1 MNLVVK
7 NKERRGVGAG
17 GLKEKGL
24 TNFLPPEK
32 GLGGGGLLEKEGL
45 FERGG
50 FYIEDLQWYSFI
62 WC

>member
-32 GLGGGGLLEKEGL
+32 GLGGLLEKEGL

-50 FYIEDLQWYSFI
+50 F
-62 WC
+62 

>member
-1 MNLVVK
+1 M
-7 NKERRGVGAG
+7 GAG

-32 GLGGGGLLEKEGL
+32 GLGGLLEKEGL